1 MLRQRAGLMRPHAP
15 QLDNK
20 ERDVVDRLS
29 ALLQADEA
37 RAARA
42 PSPAAADM
50 HLYARPQLLPP
61 ATKLATVAAS
71 RAQFA
76 AIREKILGAA
86 SMQVADDGIA
96 HDALGAALCA
106 AGVDDDAA
114 AEKAAADEDEERAG
128 MAPAGAADS
137 DREGSAEPGRR
148 TRVRA
153 QRSSSQTMLTL
164 TCRHVC

>member
-1 MLRQRAGLMRPHAP
+1 M
-15 QLDNK
+15 
-20 ERDVVDRLS
+20 VDRLS

-37 RAARA
+37 RAACA
-42 PSPAAADM
+42 SSPAATDA
-50 HLYARPQLLPP
+50 LPQLLPP

-114 AEKAAADEDEERAG
+114 AEKAAAEEDEERAG

-148 TRVRA
+148 MRVRA
-153 QRSSSQTMLTL
+153 QPSSFQAMLS
-164 TCRHVC
+164 CRVC